1 MADLH
6 APFRGSAAIAAG
18 LVSRRSL
25 HRNFRAVYRDVYV
38 PRDQELT
45 PSVKAKAAWVW
56 SDETATVAGLS
67 AAALLGC
74 RWIDDRHPAELM
86 RRNGKPAKGILI
98 HRDELDSDEICDV
111 GGVAVTTAARTA
123 FDLGRR
129 GDLSKAAIL
138 LDALGNATDLSDADV
153 RTVVD
158 RHRGARGIVQLRQAL
173 DLMDPG
179 AESPQ
184 ESRTR
189 LLLVR
194 SGLPVPTTQIKVV
207 DEFGHL
213 IARLDM
219 GWPQWRVAVEF
230 DGAQHWLD
238 PVQRTRD
245 INRFAE
251 LEECGWRIIRVN
263 SQLLRTAPG
272 LVVERV
278 VTALRAAGC
287 PIEWPLETR
296 FSLKYV
302 S

>member
-1 MADLH
+1 
-6 APFRGSAAIAAG
+6 
-18 LVSRRSL
+18 
-25 HRNFRAVYRDVYV
+25 
-38 PRDQELT
+38 
-45 PSVKAKAAWVW
+45 
-56 SDETATVAGLS
+56 
-67 AAALLGC
+67 
-74 RWIDDRHPAELM
+74 M

>member
-1 MADLH
+1 MVDLEE
-6 APFRGSAAIAAG
+6 PFRGSAAIAAG

-25 HRNFRAVYRDVYV
+25 HRNYRAIYRDVYV

-45 PSVKAKAAWVW
+45 PAVKAKAAWAW
-56 SDETATVAGLS
+56 SDKTATVAGLS

-86 RRNGKPAKGILI
+86 RRNGKPVNGILI
-98 HRDELDSDEICDV
+98 HRDELDPDEICDV
-111 GGVAVTTAARTA
+111 GGIAVTTAARTA

-129 GDLSKAAIL
+129 GNLEEAVIL
-138 LDALGNATDLSDADV
+138 LDALGNATGLSDADV
-153 RTVVD
+153 RAVVD
-158 RHRGARGIVQLRQAL
+158 RRRGARGIVQLRQAL
-173 DLMDPG
+173 DLTDPG

-189 LLLVR
+189 LLIVR
-194 SGLPVPTTQIKVV
+194 SGLPIPTTQIKVL

-238 PVQRTRD
+238 PAQRTRD

-263 SQLLRTAPG
+263 SQLLRNAPG
-272 LVVERV
+272 LVVERA
-278 VTALRAAGC
+278 VTALGAAGC
-287 PIEWPLETR
+287 RIEWPVRAR
-296 FSLKYV
+296 FSLKHV